1 MASSDPTQDPDL
13 LKDPGPPLYPTPY
26 EIPPGVLPEPAAL
39 SAFHAQEEA
48 RYAHPHESFIFELVV
63 GDLSKKIRS

>member
-1 MASSDPTQDPDL
+1 M
-13 LKDPGPPLYPTPY
+13 Y

-48 RYAHPHESFIFELVV
+48 RYAHPHESFVFELVASCWRC
-63 GDLSKKIRS
+63 LFFF